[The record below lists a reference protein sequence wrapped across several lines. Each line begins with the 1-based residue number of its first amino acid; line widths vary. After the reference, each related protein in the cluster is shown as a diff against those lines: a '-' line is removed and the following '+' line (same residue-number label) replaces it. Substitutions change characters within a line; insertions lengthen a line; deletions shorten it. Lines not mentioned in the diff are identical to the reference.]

1 MKLLGILIILS
12 LSSCASYDKFRE
24 ITEEFRIPQ
33 EDYASD
39 FNQTWLAVIQVMKR
53 FDIEEQNQEAGFI
66 KTRWMDNTIEVNF
79 ADSFGSDDPVKS
91 ARVRLVVAVT
101 RGYKLGQEVSKV
113 TIQKR
118 QLIENDFLQG
128 YKEIR
133 SDGILEQTILYR
145 IGRVIA
151 IDKKITE
158 IDKRREQEQIEN
170 F

>member
-1 MKLLGILIILS
+1 
-12 LSSCASYDKFRE
+12 
-24 ITEEFRIPQ
+24 
-33 EDYASD
+33 
-39 FNQTWLAVIQVMKR
+39 
-53 FDIEEQNQEAGFI
+53 
-66 KTRWMDNTIEVNF
+66 MDNTVEINF
-79 ADSFGSDDPVKS
+79 ADSFGSDDTVKS

-128 YKEIR
+128 FKEIR
-133 SDGILEQTILYR
+133 TDGILEQTILYR
-145 IGRVIA
+145 IGRVVE